1 MPANDPGAYTRN
13 MPRSEDQLFNS
24 YGPVFNAREGVGL
37 QDVTSRLGIQGG
49 DQFNGS
55 AMLRGSDLANLA
67 GRQGERAGAQLQGLG
82 AVRAASAVERADARA
97 LFDQQREQE
106 RDALMGRVSD
116 ITGRLGLAAGMGLGG
131 LAELATQPAQQRQA
145 EQHAAA
151 ERQKVQ
157 YNALLQAYLNQGFSI
172 QEASTRADRQ
182 MAGGV

>member
-49 DQFNGS
+49 DQ
-55 AMLRGSDLANLA
+55 
-67 GRQGERAGAQLQGLG
+67 LQGLG

-97 LFDQQREQE
+97 LFDQQRERE

-157 YNALLQAYLNQGFSI
+157 HNALLQAYLNQGFSI
-172 QEASTRADRQ
+172 QEASARADRQ
-182 MAGGV
+182 MTGGV